1 MAVKPAISEV
11 ISNSPLALLE
21 RHAGVCVDCVE
32 RLPLYFEEAQAG
44 RWGRAGEVRE
54 DICRFEGLADELKQD
69 VRSNLPRGLWMSVSR
84 ADLLELVRV
93 QDKVANGVKEVS
105 GISLGRQLAFPAPLT
120 TDLREF
126 MDVVVDVS
134 RTVVKII
141 GATRELSRSAFGT
154 RQTNVILSFVSK
166 VEAEERRSDDLQA
179 ALTASLAKIARCNT
193 SERSDDSSNSDQ
205 SLTLSESKQRKRTSG
220 GWSSSSSPA
229 ATPSPKITAV
239 GRV

>member
-54 DICRFEGLADELKQD
+54 DICRLEGLADELKQD

-93 QDKVANGVKEVS
+93 QDKMANGAKEVS
-105 GISLGRQLAFPAPLT
+105 GISSGRQLAFPASLT
-120 TDLREF
+120 SDVIAFL
-126 MDVVVDVS
+126 DVVIDVS

-141 GATRELSRSAFGT
+141 GATRELSRSAALRG
-154 RQTNVILSFVSK
+154 RLREC
-166 VEAEERRSDDLQA
+166 EAELSPVDAIFLYQ
-179 ALTASLAKIARCNT
+179 LLAGIGDIANNAEKVAHRAQIIAT
-193 SERSDDSSNSDQ
+193 S
-205 SLTLSESKQRKRTSG
+205 
-220 GWSSSSSPA
+220 
-229 ATPSPKITAV
+229 
-239 GRV
+239 

>member
-21 RHAGVCVDCVE
+21 RHAGVGVDCVE
-32 RLPLYFEEAQAG
+32 RLPLYCEEAPAG

-54 DICRFEGLADELKQD
+54 DICRLEGLADELKQD

-93 QDKVANGVKEVS
+93 QDKMANGAKEVS
-105 GISLGRQLAFPAPLT
+105 GISSGRQLAFPAPLT
-120 TDLREF
+120 ADVIAFL
-126 MDVVVDVS
+126 DVVIDVS

-154 RQTNVILSFVSK
+154 RQTNAILDFVSQ
-166 VEAEERRSDDLQA
+166 VEVGERRSDDLEA
-179 ALTASLAKIARCNT
+179 ALRGRLREWEAELSPVDAIFLYQLLAGIGDIANNGEKVAHRAQIIAT
-193 SERSDDSSNSDQ
+193 S
-205 SLTLSESKQRKRTSG
+205 
-220 GWSSSSSPA
+220 
-229 ATPSPKITAV
+229 
-239 GRV
+239 